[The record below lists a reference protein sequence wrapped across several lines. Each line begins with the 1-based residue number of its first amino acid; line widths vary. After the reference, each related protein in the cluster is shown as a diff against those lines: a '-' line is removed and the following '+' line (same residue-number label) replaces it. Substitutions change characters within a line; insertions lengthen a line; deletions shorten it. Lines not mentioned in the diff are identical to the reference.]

1 MPPSFVRN
9 PPPRGIRCLAAA
21 RTATTTTHR
30 IVPPATEFRFMPSRY
45 VNVSPAAAAAAPA
58 NAKGPPVQVLE
69 LTIPRNVDMYE
80 FDRVNEEIARVTAD
94 DPAGRWVLDMSGSDY
109 IGSAILGVLVN
120 VRQRIRGGGGHLA
133 VCCLSDALIHAMR
146 TCSLYNL
153 FSIAET
159 RADAMRLVRSLR

>member
-1 MPPSFVRN
+1 
-9 PPPRGIRCLAAA
+9 
-21 RTATTTTHR
+21 
-30 IVPPATEFRFMPSRY
+30 MPSRY
-45 VNVSPAAAAAAPA
+45 VNVAPAAAVAEPA

-69 LTIPRNVDMYE
+69 LTVPRNVDMYE

-94 DPAGRWVLDMSGSDY
+94 DPAGRWILDMSGSDY

-133 VCCLSDALIHAMR
+133 VCCLSGALVHAMR

-153 FSIAET
+153 FTVAET